1 MHRADHGIGFLWR
14 EIQKIP
20 GMAGNTAMIVMPEH
34 GRDLEPNSIQDDNDW
49 YAYDHSGGNSRRIF
63 TLMVGAGIDAGL
75 RVGGEG
81 NPVGDAADVVPTIAD
96 IFGIKQTVY
105 DKGLIDPN
113 ARSLFDRL

>member
-1 MHRADHGIGFLWR
+1 
-14 EIQKIP
+14 
-20 GMAGNTAMIVMPEH
+20 MIIMPEH

-63 TLMVGAGIDAGL
+63 TMMVGPGIDAGL
-75 RVGGEG
+75 RVGDES
-81 NPVGDAADVVPTIAD
+81 NPVGDAADIVPTIAD